1 MKLVSDIEEL
11 KKGDTIIV
19 KDSKWFDELGFVRVT
34 GDIYS
39 IDKSNHKIQIQC
51 VETDSIEEF
60 YLQNGKVFL
69 IS

>member
-1 MKLVSDIEEL
+1 MKLISDIEEL

-19 KDSKWFDELGFVRVT
+19 KGSKWFDDKGLMRVT

-39 IDKSNHKIQIQC
+39 INKSNFKIKIQC

-60 YLQNGKVFL
+60 FLNNSKVFL

>member
-1 MKLVSDIEEL
+1 MKLISDIDEL

-19 KDSKWFDELGFVRVT
+19 KDSKWFDERGLARVT

-39 IDKSNHKIQIQC
+39 IDKSNFKIQIQC

-60 YLQNGKVFL
+60 ALNNSKVFL